1 MLDDGLG
8 DAKISALRKS
18 ADLLMDL
25 ESHELGDIIVCKV
38 PSDGPAL
45 GAGGGDVT
53 DGIFALVILLVEKLW
68 SWS

>member
-8 DAKISALRKS
+8 GAKMSALRNS

-25 ESHELGDIIVCKV
+25 ESHELGDIIVCKCA
-38 PSDGPAL
+38 SDGSAL

-53 DGIFALVILLVEKLW
+53 DGIFALVILLVEKL
-68 SWS
+68 